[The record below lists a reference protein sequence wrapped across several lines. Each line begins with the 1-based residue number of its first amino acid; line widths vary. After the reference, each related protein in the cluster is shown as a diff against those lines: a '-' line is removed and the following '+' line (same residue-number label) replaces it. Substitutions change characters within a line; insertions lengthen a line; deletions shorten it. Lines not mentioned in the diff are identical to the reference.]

1 MCDLHVGNPDSRR
14 PQPVNRRRVLA
25 GGLAA
30 GLVPL
35 LPRFGGAASA
45 APSSMRAFGFK
56 PARPA
61 SEKHVRPIM
70 FPVLPDPKLGKATW
84 TDSFGA
90 PRGGGS
96 RRHEGQDLMGK
107 KMLKL
112 LACVD
117 GTIVEL
123 RHRSSGNSL
132 YLMDDDGWFYCYLHI
147 NNDTPGTDDAKNDLQ
162 YAFAPGV
169 TAGQRVKQGDHIA
182 YLGDSG
188 NAESSGS
195 HCHFEIRMPDDKW
208 YHAAAVQPSYSLL
221 AAKPAELGG
230 SSRISTAVDTRPFTD
245 VEAFARQQADDFLGG
260 TPTGSWLGSASA
272 ALGTGLGADAFI
284 ENILNEKV
292 ATHVT
297 APLIR
302 LYLGFF
308 PGRVPDHRGM
318 DYWRRRI
325 AGGMTMDTVAS
336 QFAGSDEFDRRYGK
350 LSHRAYVEQLYKN
363 LFNRK
368 PDASGLDYWTR
379 RLNGGSKRGWVM
391 RQLCESP
398 EFQRKSASPVRV
410 VSVHQA
416 MLQRSPS
423 TEDYQSWWLRDTAN
437 RESLRLLITMLRLS
451 PDYAKRF

>member
-1 MCDLHVGNPDSRR
+1 MCDQHGDPTDS
-14 PQPVNRRRVLA
+14 PQAHHVNRRRVLA

-30 GLVPL
+30 GLIPLVPRL
-35 LPRFGGAASA
+35 GGIATA
-45 APSSMRAFGFK
+45 APSALRDFGFK
-56 PARPA
+56 APRPA

-84 TDSFGA
+84 TDTYLA
-90 PRGGGS
+90 PRSGG

-123 RHRSSGNSL
+123 RRGSGGNSL
-132 YLMDDDGWFYCYLHI
+132 YLMDDDGWYYCYLHI
-147 NNDTPGTDDAKNDLQ
+147 NNDTPGTDDGKNDFQ
-162 YAFAPGV
+162 YAFA
-169 TAGQRVKQGDHIA
+169 AGMATGKRVKQGEHIA
-182 YLGDSG
+182 FLGDSG

-208 YHAAAVQPSYSLL
+208 YHAAAVQASYSLL

-230 SSRISTAVDTRPFTD
+230 SSRASTAVDVRPFD
-245 VEAFARQQADDFLGG
+245 NVERFAKQQAKDFFG
-260 TPTGSWLGSASA
+260 TAPSGSWLNTATA
-272 ALGTGLGADAFI
+272 ALATGISADIFI
-284 ENILNEKV
+284 ENLLSEPV
-292 ATHVT
+292 AAHVT

-308 PGRVPDHRGM
+308 PERVPDHRGI
-318 DYWRRRI
+318 DYWRRHI
-325 AGGMTMDTVAS
+325 GTGMTMDTVAS

-350 LSHRAYVEQLYKN
+350 LSHRAYVDQLYTN

-368 PDASGLDYWTR
+368 PDAHGLDYWTR
-379 RLNGGSKRGWVM
+379 RLSGGAKRGWVM

-398 EFQRKSASPVRV
+398 EFQRKTAAPVRV
-410 VSVHQA
+410 MSVYEA
-416 MLQRSPS
+416 MLRRSP
-423 TEDYQSWWLRDTAN
+423 TTADYQTWWLRDTAN
-437 RESLRLLITMLRLS
+437 TESLRLLIATLRLS
-451 PDYAKRF
+451 PDYLARF